1 MRHARSEPTVRL
13 HLWLETDQ
21 GVFFGLGR
29 LQLLQDI
36 QSGSSLKGAAD
47 RLGMSYRAAWGKIKA
62 TEEALG
68 RSLLHRS
75 RGRRGF
81 SLTPEAED
89 IMQAFDQLFTE
100 IEDYAHKRAEA
111 VFPWRTEKYG
121 SCEWDKSE

>member
-1 MRHARSEPTVRL
+1 MREMKAVLRIHPWFEV
-13 HLWLETDQ
+13 DK
-21 GVFFGLGR
+21 GVVFGPGR
-29 LQLLQDI
+29 LMLLRHVKEL
-36 QSGSSLKGAAD
+36 GSLNKAAGKM
-47 RLGMSYRAAWGKIKA
+47 GMSYRAAWGKIKA

-89 IMQAFDQLFTE
+89 IMQAFDQWFTE